1 MNTSGAGGRGRVRG
15 CIPISCGRRSAL
27 RRLHGAQ
34 EVTMFSQL
42 VPPPRE
48 RGTTWSTVSR
58 DVEPQYWQ
66 HQPSRAKT
74 ALRVILRAYSRGART
89 YVVRRMTVG

>member
-1 MNTSGAGGRGRVRG
+1 
-15 CIPISCGRRSAL
+15 
-27 RRLHGAQ
+27 
-34 EVTMFSQL
+34 MFSQL

-58 DVEPQYWQ
+58 DVAPQYWQ
-66 HQPSRAKT
+66 DQPSRAKT

-89 YVVRRMTVG
+89 